1 MLWLTFLSFFLTV
14 ALVLILMPLARRI
27 GLLDHPG
34 ERKDHAIPTMLVGGL
49 AMVLALLCHVP
60 FLPYLDLGIIPPKIY
75 FMVVGL
81 ILVALTGLMDD
92 FWQLS
97 FKLVFPLQV
106 AAALVIASVGG
117 VTIDSLG
124 DLFGYGKV
132 SVASIQLVFTV
143 ICFIGVINAFNM
155 ADGVDGLAGSLGL
168 TAVIWFAVLAVFAE
182 RMRIYA
188 LLLILAGA
196 LAGFLLFN
204 LRTPW
209 RARAQIFMGN
219 AGSMSLGFLMAWFAI
234 TLAKNPGVQLYP
246 ITMVFIIGL
255 PLMDLVRVMLSRM
268 AQGHSPFVGDRRHI
282 HHMLLDAGC
291 SVSQTVFLK
300 TFASA
305 LLGAVGVLGW
315 YYRLPEWLLFYGFMT
330 IFTLYFYLTEYRWP
344 MVYRFIRKFNA
355 ARAV

>member
-1 MLWLTFLSFFLTV
+1 MGLG
-14 ALVLILMPLARRI
+14 LIPSS
-27 GLLDHPG
+27 
-34 ERKDHAIPTMLVGGL
+34 KYFMLVGL
-49 AMVLALLCHVP
+49 TM
-60 FLPYLDLGIIPPKIY
+60 
-75 FMVVGL
+75 
-81 ILVALTGLMDD
+81 VALTGLMDD
-92 FWQLS
+92 LWQLS
-97 FKLVFPLQV
+97 FKLIFPLQI
-106 AAALVIASVGG
+106 AAALVITWVGG

-124 DLFGYGKV
+124 DLFGHGKV

-155 ADGVDGLAGSLGL
+155 VDGVDGLAGSLTL

-209 RARAQIFMGN
+209 LARAQIFMGN

-246 ITMVFIIGL
+246 ITMVYIIGL

-268 AQGHSPFVGDRRHI
+268 AHGQSPFIGDRRHI
-282 HHMLLDAGC
+282 HHLLLDAGC
-291 SVSQTVFLK
+291 SVNQTVLLK
-300 TFASA
+300 TLASA
-305 LLGAVGVLGW
+305 LLGAIGVLGW
-315 YYRLPEWLLFYGFMT
+315 YYRLPEWLLFYGFMS

-344 MVYRFIRKFNA
+344 MVYRLIRKFNR